1 MNIANTENPILTEYK
16 KQKDLHEEFCKEVQG
31 LLKTILKQN
40 QINCH
45 SIDSRVKKENSLA
58 AKVEKGGNKYST
70 LNDITDISGIRVI
83 TYFSD
88 DVDKVASIIQNEFEI
103 DEANSVDKRTIL
115 DPDRFGYLSLH
126 YVIKLNTVRTSLVE
140 YQRFKDL
147 KVEVQIRSILQHAWA
162 EIEHDLG
169 YKSKNSIPRVVK
181 RDFSR
186 LAGLLELADQEF
198 IKIKEELVKYNE
210 NIKVDIQNTPADVL
224 IDKVTLQRLLDD
236 KNSIINII
244 ERDMFNTPNTTI
256 RTSYNLEEDVE
267 ALEYIGLNTIDEL
280 QKALHQHKK
289 QILKLIT
296 TWSQE
301 EDSMTIVRP
310 GISLFYLP
318 YVVLGTSGSVT
329 AVEDYL
335 DAFNLD
341 AEEYRESIANEIVNL
356 CKQP

>member
-1 MNIANTENPILTEYK
+1 MSTENPILTEYK

-45 SIDSRVKKENSLA
+45 SIDSRVKEEDSLA

-70 LNDITDISGIRVI
+70 LNDITDVSGIRII

-169 YKSKNSIPRVVK
+169 YKSKNSIPRVVR

-210 NIKVDIQNTPADVL
+210 NVKVEIQNTPADVL
-224 IDKVTLQRLLDD
+224 IDKISIEQFLNDE
-236 KNSIINII
+236 NSIVSILDQEICEMANAIRI
-244 ERDMFNTPNTTI
+244 VGSEFEREVKMLKYLGFNTIEEVQIALNQHKEKIIKMATAWLTKPDNNTLKAGLSI
-256 RTSYNLEEDVE
+256 FYLAYIIVSIDGSPEVVE
-267 ALEYIGLNTIDEL
+267 NYLNEFNIDE
-280 QKALHQHKK
+280 KENREEVAME
-289 QILKLIT
+289 IL
-296 TWSQE
+296 E
-301 EDSMTIVRP
+301 
-310 GISLFYLP
+310 
-318 YVVLGTSGSVT
+318 
-329 AVEDYL
+329 
-335 DAFNLD
+335 
-341 AEEYRESIANEIVNL
+341 L
-356 CKQP
+356 CN

>member
-1 MNIANTENPILTEYK
+1 MITENPILTEYK

-88 DVDKVASIIQNEFEI
+88 DVDKVARMIQNEFEI
-103 DEANSVDKRTIL
+103 DESNSVDKRTIL

-126 YVIKLNTVRTSLVE
+126 YVIKLNTARTSLVE

-210 NIKVDIQNTPADVL
+210 SIKVEIQNTPADVL
-224 IDKVTLQRLLDD
+224 IDKVTLQQLLDD
-236 KNSIINII
+236 KNSILNII
-244 ERDMFNTPNTTI
+244 ERDMFNTPNTTV
-256 RTSYNLEEDVE
+256 RTSYNLEEDVTI
-267 ALEYIGLNTIDEL
+267 LEYIGLNTIDEL
-280 QKALHQHKK
+280 QKNLHQHKK

-301 EDSMTIVRP
+301 EGALVIVRP

-318 YVVLGTSGSVT
+318 YAVLGTSGSVT
-329 AVEDYL
+329 AVKDYL

-356 CKQP
+356 CKQS